1 MATTYLD
8 LTNEILRELNEIPL
22 TTANFGNAT
31 GFQQFVKDAI
41 NKSIFDIA
49 NEEPQLPFFAADLS
63 GATNPFYGNVV
74 VPTVIGQRYYLLK
87 SDSTSIKDDY
97 GSVDWDD
104 FYLTTINVSGESAPY
119 VSQGLK
125 FLTHADWRRYY
136 RDNENNDSADGQ
148 VYGEPKYERWDI
160 PADESCPFDP
170 PNDYSKT
177 KVKQEE
183 LLQKYGKERKLPY
196 VILRSAPIY
205 GPYQVYGV
213 FSIFYMLRKAGIVP
227 YLGVVKR
234 HRPDPFWLTHA
245 LDGWSFAMEFKVAPA
260 TRERLWKLCA
270 EMTEVVLDAGG
281 RFYFAKDLVLSAG
294 DVERFLRADRLA
306 AFRALKRRLDPELL
320 LATDLSRRLM
330 GW

>member
-22 TTANFGNAT
+22 TSANFGNAT

-148 VYGEPKYERWDI
+148 VYGEPKYVIKSPDNRKFGLSPI
-160 PADESCPFDP
+160 PDKIYNVHFYAYVKPTALSAYTDEII
-170 PNDYSKT
+170 
-177 KVKQEE
+177 
-183 LLQKYGKERKLPY
+183 LPDQY
-196 VILRSAPIY
+196 KNVILARVRYYTWQFKESPQQA
-205 GPYQVYGV
+205 
-213 FSIFYMLRKAGIVP
+213 
-227 YLGVVKR
+227 
-234 HRPDPFWLTHA
+234 
-245 LDGWSFAMEFKVAPA
+245 SFALQDYVQSMKAMKENLINPQPKY
-260 TRERLWKLCA
+260 
-270 EMTEVVLDAGG
+270 MTDD
-281 RFYFAKDLVLSAG
+281 RTYF
-294 DVERFLRADRLA
+294 
-306 AFRALKRRLDPELL
+306 
-320 LATDLSRRLM
+320 
-330 GW
+330 